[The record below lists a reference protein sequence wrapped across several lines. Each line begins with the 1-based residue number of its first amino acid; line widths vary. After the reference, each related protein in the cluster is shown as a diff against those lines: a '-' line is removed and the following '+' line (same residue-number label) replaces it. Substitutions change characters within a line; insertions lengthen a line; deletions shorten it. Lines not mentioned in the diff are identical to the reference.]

1 MMKENSLGEWVRRA
15 KGEDRSLREY
25 ARDSGVDAAIISKI
39 INGSYIPKK
48 PGIYEA
54 LTSPQAAP
62 RGGVSYQKLMEA
74 AGTSEEYRNGM
85 TTGLSVSVVTALSEI
100 PSSALIRTLKAR
112 GVAVDS
118 GGAEAAVNMKPE
130 DLQRI
135 QRLNGDVQRFG
146 ATANG
151 IILGSL
157 GKQGL
162 VFQAVQT
169 DGAELDGIHFDT
181 RVRLMNH
188 RITEYLIRYAYISR
202 EEAACPPLARNT
214 VRGLVEELVFLQPS
228 EARKVSI
235 VTNHSQAYEDLC
247 ACKDRL
253 SYNGEL
259 SVVLFDLDSARLM
272 KETDL
277 SHYSSENPPG
287 ALHLV

>member
-1 MMKENSLGEWVRRA
+1 MKETSVGELIRQA

-39 INGSYIPKK
+39 INGNYIPKK

-54 LTSPQAAP
+54 LTSLQAAP
-62 RGGVSYQKLMEA
+62 RGGVSYRRLMEA

-85 TTGLSVSVVTALSEI
+85 AAGVSVGVVTALSEM
-100 PSSALIRTLKAR
+100 PSSALIRALKAR
-112 GVAVDS
+112 GIAID
-118 GGAEAAVNMKPE
+118 GGRAEAALNMKPE
-130 DLQRI
+130 DVRRI
-135 QRLNGDVQRFG
+135 QQLKSERQRFE

-151 IILGSL
+151 IILGRL
-157 GKQGL
+157 GKKGL
-162 VFQAVQT
+162 VFQLVQT
-169 DGAELDGIHFDT
+169 DGVALDEVHFDT
-181 RVRLMNH
+181 CVKLMNH
-188 RITEYLIRYAYISR
+188 RISEYLIRYAFISK

-235 VTNHSQAYEDLC
+235 VTNHTEAYEDLC

-259 SVVLFDLDSARLM
+259 SVILFDLDSARLL
-272 KETDL
+272 KETYL
-277 SHYSSENPPG
+277 AHYLSENPPG
-287 ALHLV
+287 EINLG

>member
-1 MMKENSLGEWVRRA
+1 MKQSSLGEWVRRA

-48 PGIYEA
+48 PGLYEA

-62 RGGVSYQKLMEA
+62 RGGVSCQKLMEA

-85 TTGLSVSVVTALSEI
+85 TTGLSVGVVTALSEI
-100 PSSALIRTLKAR
+100 PSSTLIKTLKAR
-112 GVAVDS
+112 GVAIDS
-118 GGAEAAVNMKPE
+118 DGTEAAPNMKME

-135 QRLNGDVQRFG
+135 QRLNGEVQRFR
-146 ATANG
+146 ATADG

-162 VFQAVQT
+162 VFQVVQT

-181 RVRLMNH
+181 CVRLMNH
-188 RITEYLIRYAYISR
+188 RISEYLIRYAFISK
-202 EEAACPPLARNT
+202 EEAACQPLVRNT
-214 VRGLVEELVFLQPS
+214 IRGLVEELVFLRPS
-228 EARKVSI
+228 EDRKVSI
-235 VTNHSQAYEDLC
+235 VTNHSDAYEDLC
-247 ACKDRL
+247 ACKDRM

-259 SVVLFDLDSARLM
+259 SVILFDLDSARLL
-272 KETDL
+272 KETYL
-277 SHYSSENPPG
+277 AHYLSENPPG
-287 ALHLV
+287 EINLG